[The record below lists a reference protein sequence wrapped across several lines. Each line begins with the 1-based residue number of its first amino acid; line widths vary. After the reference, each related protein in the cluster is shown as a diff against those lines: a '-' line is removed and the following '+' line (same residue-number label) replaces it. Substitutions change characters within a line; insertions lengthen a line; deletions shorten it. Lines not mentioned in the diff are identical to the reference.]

1 MVHSPSTDPTPLG
14 AALHRSRPAVEITA
28 WCGTSQP
35 APLGRSTSQ
44 FPATSCQ
51 ASTEL
56 PDGLPNVM
64 AKHRFRTGLAV
75 VGACAALSVV
85 APPLAGM
92 LNAVGSL
99 TLLALAAYAAYRS
112 WAFLESLVEAS
123 RRPATIRRNLGGEPE
138 RSPERNRERS
148 TVEAPSL
155 SRTAPERRTRSFR
168 FLPQQLRERTGQGI
182 RDR

>member
-1 MVHSPSTDPTPLG
+1 
-14 AALHRSRPAVEITA
+14 
-28 WCGTSQP
+28 
-35 APLGRSTSQ
+35 
-44 FPATSCQ
+44 
-51 ASTEL
+51 
-56 PDGLPNVM
+56 M

-85 APPLAGM
+85 APPLASM

-123 RRPATIRRNLGGEPE
+123 RRPATIRRSLGGEPQ
-138 RSPERNRERS
+138 RSPDRTRERS

-155 SRTAPERRTRSFR
+155 SRTAAERSRRSFR
-168 FLPQQLRERTGQGI
+168 LLTQQPRERTGGEI